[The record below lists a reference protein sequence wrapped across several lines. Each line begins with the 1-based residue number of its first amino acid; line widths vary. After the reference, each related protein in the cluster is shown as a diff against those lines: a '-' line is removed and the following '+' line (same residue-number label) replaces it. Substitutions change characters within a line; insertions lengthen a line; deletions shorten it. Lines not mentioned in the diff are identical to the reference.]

1 MELGEIVFVVK
12 EDKEAGGFVASCHR
26 YGIFTQGESLEEVRE
41 MVRDAVACR
50 FEGEASK
57 PRSIRLH
64 ILRDEVIAA

>member
-1 MELGEIVFVVK
+1 MDLSEVVFVVE
-12 EDKEAGGFVASCHR
+12 EDKETGGFVASCHR
-26 YGIFTQGESLEEVRE
+26 FGIFTQGETIEELRE

-50 FEGEASK
+50 FADETAK